1 MNIDRLRAMKI
12 PALAVLGCLLL
23 AVSAGAQ
30 VPNDACS
37 SAQELDLIIYAQTC
51 TISGQ
56 PSLSLSDSTDF
67 AIPDFPYPV
76 NPGACFG
83 YWTVPNTPANDQWYK
98 FLLPSGHYLEY
109 TCTALDSLQLSW
121 WQGYD
126 CAFLT
131 PLDCSTLLPGE
142 TIHRLR
148 PGAYHPLIDTLYL
161 QVSSTS
167 VSTTARYDICYR
179 DTWFGTTVPISYS
192 SGTPTPVICLY
203 HELIISPASDASSA
217 DGSVEVSILA
227 GNGPYSILWAD
238 GSTDFLRMSLT
249 LGSYPFTLLDGQ
261 NCQLQDTAVVEA
273 LLPTATP
280 IMTANG
286 SVLLVW
292 DDTWLYYSMSN
303 EGTRGRLVLMDA
315 MARVLFTSDIVPGR
329 HPMISLTEMH
339 TQPWI
344 LLEIDADGSVRKIH
358 RRIIAYNR

>member
-1 MNIDRLRAMKI
+1 MKI
-12 PALAVLGCLLL
+12 YKAVVCIGLLL
-23 AVSAGAQ
+23 AAKATAQ
-30 VPNDACS
+30 VANDDCA
-37 SAQELDLIIYAQTC
+37 SALELDLIIFSQTC

-56 PSLSLSDSTDF
+56 PSLSLMDSTDL

-76 NPGACFG
+76 SPGACFG
-83 YWTVPNTPANDQWYK
+83 YWSIPNAPANDRWYK

-109 TCTALDSLQLSW
+109 ICSAGDSLQLSW
-121 WQGYD
+121 WQGYG
-126 CAFLT
+126 CSFLT

-161 QVSSTS
+161 QVASTS

-179 DTWFGTTVPISYS
+179 NTSFGTTVPISYS
-192 SGTPTPVICLY
+192 SGMPTPVICLH
-203 HELIISPASDASSA
+203 HEYIITPASDASSA

-238 GSTDFLRMSLT
+238 GTSDFLRTSLT
-249 LGSYPFTLLDGQ
+249 PGSYPFTLLDGQ

-280 IMTANG
+280 IVTTNG
-286 SVLLVW
+286 SVQLVW

-303 EGTRGRLVLMDA
+303 EGPRGRLVLLDA
-315 MARVLFTSDIVPGR
+315 MARVLFTTDIVPGR
-329 HPMISLTEMH
+329 HPIVSLTEIH

-344 LLEIDADGSVRKIH
+344 LLETDADGSVRKIH
-358 RRIIAYNR
+358 RRFIAYDR